1 MWEAVCATL
10 NIIMWIGAILGLLL
24 IVNTVSGTICNLN
37 KGERFSWKKFF
48 QGIGKAV
55 AFYISIALL
64 SVATTLLPFINTMV
78 VEVFGVEFL
87 APAVL
92 DAISTT
98 AIFGIA
104 ASAIVIQGK
113 KALENVIALAKIS
126 NIGGLKLPEVPE
138 NQGIISED
146 EIGLG

>member
-10 NIIMWIGAILGLLL
+10 NIIMWIGVILGLLL
-24 IVNTVSGTICNLN
+24 VVNTVCGIICNLN
-37 KGERFSWKKFF
+37 KGEKFSWNKFF

-64 SVATTLLPFINTMV
+64 SVATTLLPFINLMV
-78 VEVFGVEFL
+78 VEVFGVNLIE
-87 APAVL
+87 PAVL
-92 DAISTT
+92 NALSTT
-98 AIFGIA
+98 VIFGIA

-113 KALENVIALAKIS
+113 KALENVIELAEIS
-126 NIGGLKLPEVPE
+126 NIGELKLPEMPE
-138 NQGIISED
+138 NQGMISED

>member
-1 MWEAVCATL
+1 MWDAVCATL
-10 NIIMWIGAILGLLL
+10 TIVMWIGAILGLLL
-24 IVNTVSGTICNLN
+24 IVNTVCGIICNLN
-37 KGERFSWKKFF
+37 KGESFSWKKFF

-64 SVATTLLPFINTMV
+64 SVATTLLPFINIMV
-78 VEVFGVEFL
+78 VEVFGVELL

-92 DAISTT
+92 NALSTT

-104 ASAIVIQGK
+104 ASAIIIQGK
-113 KALENVIALAKIS
+113 KALENVVALAKIS
-126 NIGGLKLPEVPE
+126 NIGELQVPEIPE
-138 NQGIISED
+138 NQGIITED

>member
-10 NIIMWIGAILGLLL
+10 NIIMWIGVILGLLL
-24 IVNTVSGTICNLN
+24 IVNTVCGIICNLN
-37 KGERFSWKKFF
+37 KGDKFSWKKLF
-48 QGIGKAV
+48 QGIGKAL

-64 SVATTLLPFINTMV
+64 SVATTLLPFINLMV
-78 VEVFGVEFL
+78 VEVFGVDL
-87 APAVL
+87 IAPAIL
-92 DAISTT
+92 DALSTT

-104 ASAIVIQGK
+104 ASAIIIQGK
-113 KALENVIALAKIS
+113 KALENVVELAKIS
-126 NIGGLKLPEVPE
+126 NLGALKVPEIPE

>member
-24 IVNTVSGTICNLN
+24 IVNTVCGIICNLN
-37 KGERFSWKKFF
+37 KGDRFSWKKFF

-64 SVATTLLPFINTMV
+64 SVATTLLPFINLMV
-78 VEVFGVEFL
+78 VEVFGVNLIE
-87 APAVL
+87 PAIL
-92 DAISTT
+92 NTLSTT
-98 AIFGIA
+98 VIFGIA
-104 ASAIVIQGK
+104 ASAIIIQGK
-113 KALENVIALAKIS
+113 KALENVVELAKIS
-126 NIGGLKLPEVPE
+126 NIGELKLPEMPE
-138 NQGIISED
+138 NQGIITED